1 MMNGGGITLRVEKCA
16 RCGGDH
22 DEPLTFVPLDR
33 PNEAW
38 THWTMC
44 PNSRQPIMLRVQGGS
59 HPDDP
64 IMLHSLVA
72 AMTQEP
78 GPADDVKPLP
88 PPTRSMVDQI
98 ADETGWNG
106 KGSLADHV
114 RYLSSRHK
122 PDVLNVILRALQ
134 GESLRL
140 TADGVNHNL
149 DSIAL
154 ALVNYRDG
162 DTI

>member
-1 MMNGGGITLRVEKCA
+1 MSILLRVEKCA

-22 DEPLTFVPLDR
+22 DEPLNFVPLDR

-59 HPDDP
+59 HPDDA

-72 AMTQEP
+72 SMQAEP
-78 GPADDVKPLP
+78 GPADEVKPLP
-88 PPTRSMVDQI
+88 PPTRSLVDQI
-98 ADETGWNG
+98 AEETGWKG
-106 KGSLADHV
+106 KGNLADHV
-114 RYLSSRHK
+114 RSLVSRHR
-122 PDVLNVILRALQ
+122 PDVLNAIIRALQ

-140 TADGVNHNL
+140 TGDDISHNL

-154 ALVNYRDG
+154 ALVNYRDN

>member
-1 MMNGGGITLRVEKCA
+1 MSGGAIRLRVEKCA

-22 DEPLTFVPLDR
+22 DEPLTFAPLDR

-72 AMTQEP
+72 AMQQEP
-78 GPADDVKPLP
+78 GPADEVKPLP
-88 PPTRSMVDQI
+88 PPSLSVVDQI
-98 ADETGWNG
+98 AEETGWKG

-114 RYLSSRHK
+114 RILVSRHR
-122 PDVLNVILRALQ
+122 PDVLSAIIRALQ

-140 TADGVNHNL
+140 TGQDVSHNI

-154 ALVNYRDG
+154 ALVNYRDN
-162 DTI
+162 DTL